1 MNKYSLQRNHI
12 CDENIIILVPEGYN
26 QQVTIVLVTLNV
38 NHALIAMLML
48 YTSDWVRE
56 AL

>member
-48 YTSDWVRE
+48 YTSDWLRE